1 MRHLIVRKPLV
12 LWAFFWVMTPLSVVS
27 LSPDVEASADMAPVP
42 GRFDAEVTGL
52 VIKEET
58 AMNGV
63 NGAISGTVVRATAA
77 GSTSLRE
84 LTSTVTATAAICGLP
99 AVATLDW
106 CDRAAAALCDLYRP
120 SVCCVLIAT
129 VEPSGRIAELE
140 AAGVS
145 ASTEETTTAPG
156 GAHGRATP
164 IGWREQVSDTS
175 MSRAS
180 SIDEMRC
187 RAERLASVGFCP
199 GESINAEVLCAPIS
213 QLPNGWGWR
222 NTPMG
227 PMWAWTGASEV
238 LVGMGRLGTS
248 VAGRSVVVYVAPSSK
263 DGEQTMLR
271 LQSAMPL
278 LMKKALAAIGPQRS
292 SRARWISEREQHVLE
307 QLILGKSVRQIAEEF
322 ARSPHTVHDHVK
334 ALHRKLNASSR
345 GELIARALG
354 YITEASR
361 IRHTSKPIG
370 IDIGAGAANGMNGTV
385 NGGGVGAGVD
395 GGMNGSVSAA
405 MASNGHANGHA
416 VAVQSAGTQGVGA
429 HGVGAHGFGH
439 AMPRTEA
446 PMLAEPKP
454 SAMNPATAT
463 ND

>member
-1 MRHLIVRKPLV
+1 
-12 LWAFFWVMTPLSVVS
+12 
-27 LSPDVEASADMAPVP
+27 
-42 GRFDAEVTGL
+42 
-52 VIKEET
+52 
-58 AMNGV
+58 MNGV
-63 NGAISGTVVRATAA
+63 NGAMSVQGVRATSA
-77 GSTSLRE
+77 GTVPQRE
-84 LTSTVTATAAICGLP
+84 LSATVTATAAICGLP

-106 CDRAAAALCDLYRP
+106 CDRAASALCDLYRP

-129 VEPSGRIAELE
+129 IEPSGRISELE
-140 AAGVS
+140 AAGV
-145 ASTEETTTAPG
+145 AGSTEEAAPA
-156 GAHGRATP
+156 GAGTGGRATP
-164 IGWREQVSDTS
+164 IGWREPMADAS
-175 MSRAS
+175 MSRVS

-199 GESINAEVLCAPIS
+199 SDAINSDVLCAPIS

-238 LVGMGRLGTS
+238 LVAMGRLGTA
-248 VAGRSVVVYVAPSSK
+248 VAGRSMVVYVAPSSK
-263 DGEQTMLR
+263 DGEQTTSR
-271 LQSAMPL
+271 LQSVMPL

-361 IRHTSKPIG
+361 IRHTSKPAG
-370 IDIGAGAANGMNGTV
+370 IEMGNGTPGVV
-385 NGGGVGAGVD
+385 NVPAAALPAVVTNGHGGGTNGV
-395 GGMNGSVSAA
+395 V
-405 MASNGHANGHA
+405 
-416 VAVQSAGTQGVGA
+416 
-429 HGVGAHGFGH
+429 GH
-439 AMPRTEA
+439 AMPRTDA
-446 PMLAEPKP
+446 AVFAEPKP
-454 SAMNPATAT
+454 VALNPTAAT
-463 ND
+463 NV